1 MDDLLYCLTFQ
12 GLFDELLPLFVK
24 LCKSLSSC
32 VLLMVCI
39 VSETAWPLN
48 QGLQQK
54 SCIGILLVQKDSVE
68 I

>member
-1 MDDLLYCLTFQ
+1 MTYCLAFQ
-12 GLFDELLPLFVK
+12 GWFDELLPLFVK

-54 SCIGILLVQKDSVE
+54 SCIGILLVQRDNIE
-68 I
+68 N

>member
-1 MDDLLYCLTFQ
+1 MNYCLAFQ
-12 GLFDELLPLFVK
+12 RWFDELLPLFVK

>member
-1 MDDLLYCLTFQ
+1 MTYYLAFQ
-12 GLFDELLPLFVK
+12 GWFDELLPLFVK

-54 SCIGILLVQKDSVE
+54 SCIGILLVQKDSIE

>member
-1 MDDLLYCLTFQ
+1 MTYCLALQ
-12 GLFDELLPLFVK
+12 GCFDELLPLFVK

-39 VSETAWPLN
+39 VSETVWSLN
-48 QGLQQK
+48 QELQQK
-54 SCIGILLVQKDSVE
+54 SCIGILLVQKDSIE

>member
-1 MDDLLYCLTFQ
+1 MTYCLAIQ
-12 GLFDELLPLFVK
+12 GWFDELLPLFVK
-24 LCKSLSSC
+24 LCKYLSSC

-54 SCIGILLVQKDSVE
+54 SCIGILLVQKDSIE